1 MRDAQ
6 RARTQAFRTKGG
18 WFAYDLAANLA
29 QIEQGQRQPVW
40 ETRLGEIV
48 MARPTPTAH
57 PSARQQCRIS

>member
-29 QIEQGQRQPVW
+29 QIEQGQRQPS
-40 ETRLGEIV
+40 LGNKAGRDCDGSPDTNCPPIS
-48 MARPTPTAH
+48 TAAVSH
-57 PSARQQCRIS
+57 